1 MNNIIFKKLGTIVL
15 ALLIGAS
22 VFSLFPTV
30 TKAETTNVTWKNGSV
45 VTTLDGISTSDRA
58 TVGKTNGK
66 WYWEVKVN
74 NVASFVGITGES
86 DKQYQA
92 FYGASGEIWN
102 NIKSPVKLAYNYG
115 FGVDYVIGIALD
127 LDNDKI
133 VWYANGVSR
142 GANSIKPSELEGSQ
156 IFPVVLSGTGQK
168 IAFEANFGASDF
180 KYPIPEGF
188 LPYQD
193 SGTSTTPD
201 PSTKPDP
208 STTPDPSTKPDPS
221 TTPDPSTK
229 PDPSTTPDPSTK
241 PDPSTTPDPSTKP
254 DPSDTDGASQP
265 TGDRAILTVTMD
277 NGFDKEFDLSKKEL
291 NAFIAWYDAKDAGR
305 GASFFAIDKHNN
317 NKGPFSNRKD
327 YVIFNKILTFEV
339 SEYSTK

>member
-1 MNNIIFKKLGTIVL
+1 MRNIYKKLGTIAL

-30 TKAETTNVTWKNGSV
+30 TKAETTNVTWTNGSL
-45 VTTLDGISTSDRA
+45 VTSLDGSGTRDRA

-66 WYWEVKVN
+66 WYWEIKVT

-86 DKQYQA
+86 DQQTQTI
-92 FYGASGEIWN
+92 YGN
-102 NIKSPVKLAYNYG
+102 NGSIYNSVKSPVIIGYSSG
-115 FGVDYVIGIALD
+115 FGTGDVIGIALD

-133 VWYANGVSR
+133 VWYKNGVSL
-142 GANSIKPSELEGSQ
+142 GANSIKPSELEGTH
-156 IFPVVLSGTGQK
+156 IFPVIASGTGTK
-168 IAFEANFGASDF
+168 INFEANFGASNF
-180 KYPIPEGF
+180 KYPVPDGF
-188 LPYQD
+188 LPYQE

-201 PSTKPDP
+201 PTTKPDP
-208 STTPDPSTKPDPS
+208 STTPDPS
-221 TTPDPSTK
+221 
-229 PDPSTTPDPSTK
+229 
-241 PDPSTTPDPSTKP
+241 
-254 DPSDTDGASQP
+254 DTDGSSQP

-339 SEYSTK
+339 SEYSSK

>member
-22 VFSLFPTV
+22 MFSLFPTV

-45 VTTLDGISTSDRA
+45 VTTLDGGGTSDRA

-74 NVASFVGITGES
+74 HVASFVGITGES
-86 DKQYQA
+86 DRQYQA
-92 FYGASGEIWN
+92 IYGNSGEIIN
-102 NIKSPVKLAYNYG
+102 NITSPVKIGYSSG
-115 FGVDYVIGIALD
+115 FGVDTTIGIALD

-133 VWYANGVSR
+133 VWYKNGVSL
-142 GANSIKPSELEGSQ
+142 GANSIKPSELEGSH
-156 IFPVVLSGTGQK
+156 IFPVVLSGTAQK

-180 KYPIPEGF
+180 KYPVPEGF

-208 STTPDPSTKPDPS
+208 STTPDPS
-221 TTPDPSTK
+221 
-229 PDPSTTPDPSTK
+229 
-241 PDPSTTPDPSTKP
+241 
-254 DPSDTDGASQP
+254 DTDGSQP
-265 TGDRAILTVTMD
+265 AGDRAILTVTMD

>member
-1 MNNIIFKKLGTIVL
+1 MNNKLFKKIGSILLT
-15 ALLIGAS
+15 LLIAVT

-30 TKAETTNVTWKNGSV
+30 TKAETTNVTWSNGSLDN
-45 VTTLDGISTSDRA
+45 TLTKINEADKASI
-58 TVGKTNGK
+58 GKTTGK
-66 WYWEVKVN
+66 WYWEITIKDTWVESA
-74 NVASFVGITGES
+74 VAIGITGETGTLPSSSWDRIAAYGFTPELFVKTKNTS
-86 DKQYQA
+86 DRIQRT
-92 FYGASGEIWN
+92 
-102 NIKSPVKLAYNYG
+102 NYG
-115 FGVDYVIGIALD
+115 SKFGNKDVIGVALD

-133 VWYANGVSR
+133 TWYKNGVSQ
-142 GANSIKPSELEGSQ
+142 GLSIAKPSDLAGLQ
-156 IFPVVLSGTGQK
+156 VFPLIINGTTSEK
-168 IAFEANFGASDF
+168 TLTANFGASDF

-193 SGTSTTPD
+193 SGT
-201 PSTKPDP
+201 
-208 STTPDPSTKPDPS
+208 
-221 TTPDPSTK
+221 
-229 PDPSTTPDPSTK
+229 STTPDPSTK

>member
-1 MNNIIFKKLGTIVL
+1 MKNIIFKKLGIIVL
-15 ALLIGAS
+15 ALLIGVS

-30 TKAETTNVTWKNGSV
+30 TKAETTNVTWTNGSL
-45 VTTLDGISTSDRA
+45 TKTIPEWNQNDITMI
-58 TVGKTNGK
+58 GKNSGK
-66 WYWEVKVN
+66 WYWEVTLDKGSGYIG
-74 NVASFVGITGES
+74 VASADKTKRIIYGSHLGVNIGPTSPAFGTGIY
-86 DKQYQA
+86 D
-92 FYGASGEIWN
+92 YG
-102 NIKSPVKLAYNYG
+102 KSFMAN
-115 FGVDYVIGIALD
+115 DVISVALD
-127 LDNDKI
+127 LENNTI
-133 VWYANGVSR
+133 TFYNNGVSQ
-142 GANSIKPSELEGSQ
+142 GASKYTPSL
-156 IFPVVLSGTGQK
+156 VGTPIHPFISNDLLQGPT
-168 IAFEANFGASDF
+168 IYTANFGASQF
-180 KYPIPEGF
+180 KYPVPEGF
-188 LPYQD
+188 LPYQE

-229 PDPSTTPDPSTK
+229 PDPSTTPDPS
-241 PDPSTTPDPSTKP
+241 
-254 DPSDTDGASQP
+254 DTDGATQP

>member
-1 MNNIIFKKLGTIVL
+1 MKNIYKKLGTIML

-22 VFSLFPTV
+22 IFSLFPTV
-30 TKAETTNVTWKNGSV
+30 TKAETTNVTWTNGSLV
-45 VTTLDGISTSDRA
+45 ASLDGSGTRDRA
-58 TVGKTNGK
+58 NMGKTNGK

-86 DKQYQA
+86 DQETQTI
-92 FYGASGEIWN
+92 YGN
-102 NIKSPVKLAYNYG
+102 NGSIYNSIKSPVIIGYSSG
-115 FGVDYVIGIALD
+115 FGNGDVISIALD

-133 VWYANGVSR
+133 VWYKNGASL
-142 GANSIKPSELEGSQ
+142 GANSIKPSELEGTRV
-156 IFPVVLSGTGQK
+156 FPVIANGTGTK
-168 IAFEANFGASDF
+168 INFEANFGASDF
-180 KYPIPEGF
+180 KYPVPEGF
-188 LPYQD
+188 LPYQE

-208 STTPDPSTKPDPS
+208 STNPDSS
-221 TTPDPSTK
+221 TTPGS
-229 PDPSTTPDPSTK
+229 STTL
-241 PDPSTTPDPSTKP
+241 
-254 DPSDTDGASQP
+254 DPSDTDGSSP

-277 NGFDKEFDLSKKEL
+277 NGFDKEFELSKKEL